1 MPEIQ
6 PSWNRSSIRE
16 ALVDLLGPAEVLDV
30 VQSTSSPPE
39 PVIEV
44 KTPASAEIAVSA
56 LVGVGRPFR
65 VQVSAAEQSRS
76 SIEVVLYGWPLSA
89 VGHDVWSTG
98 LAATPSSGIAWC
110 FNPHGPAPRKRPAPS
125 VRRQREDPNI

>member
-1 MPEIQ
+1 M
-6 PSWNRSSIRE
+6 
-16 ALVDLLGPAEVLDV
+16 
-30 VQSTSSPPE
+30 
-39 PVIEV
+39 

-65 VQVSAAEQSRS
+65 VQVSAAERSRS
-76 SIEVVLYGWPLSA
+76 SGAAALSRVHAIVNWHATQGEMVHNVVVREAGGDDVIEVVLYGWPLSA

-110 FNPHGPAPRKRPAPS
+110 FNPHGQAPRKRPAPS